1 MKKVLTM
8 ILIIT
13 VVVFT
18 NTLFA
23 QQISDNG
30 NNTNCDQFKNGYQDI
45 LWSWNKSDVINYFKS
60 NNFHIE
66 DESVYDNSD
75 GRSAISLHFRK
86 GRYIDYRSDRHMKE
100 RLIKFANGTLFQ
112 IEFLNY
118 FNWNYNFKMAFDA
131 TKEVAAKYK
140 LPKKSDQTVG
150 FGARNIVWYDDCQDY
165 RVIVRL
171 FWDPNVID
179 GEANKYLAINIF
191 NVEKDDEF
199 KKIQYI
205 DRQEKRKKRTG
216 NFSKDF

>member
-8 ILIIT
+8 ILIIA

-18 NTLFA
+18 NTTIA

-30 NNTNCDQFKNGYQDI
+30 NNTNCDQFKNGYRDI
-45 LWSWNKSDVINYFKS
+45 LWSWNKSDVIDYFKS
-60 NNFHIE
+60 NNYHIE

-75 GRSAISLHFRK
+75 SKSAISLHFRK
-86 GRYIDYRSDRHMKE
+86 GRYIDYRSDRQMKE
-100 RLIKFANGTLFQ
+100 RFIKFANGTLFQ

-118 FNWNYNFKMAFDA
+118 FNWNYNFQMAFDA
-131 TKEVAAKYK
+131 TKEVADKYN
-140 LPKKSDQTVG
+140 LPKKTDQTVG

-179 GEANKYLAINIF
+179 GEANKYLAVNIF